1 MAAAKAVYR
10 LEIGD
15 EAPDF
20 RLKATGDGAGKG
32 GPQKE
37 IALSEFHGRKNVVL
51 AFFPAAFTPV

>member
-32 GPQKE
+32 GPQKDVSLAE
-37 IALSEFHGRKNVVL
+37 YRGRKNVVL